1 MCVSAWYVQEKSQ
14 SLDMNAEVW
23 TGLPLIK
30 EAEREYSDGC
40 SDDGR
45 GGEEERERGEGDRGE
60 LGEGVRHEGRVE
72 GELGEEG
79 YEQEWFQG
87 GGDGWEQRLIQQEEV
102 DEGGEQPWEEDGAR
116 EAEQEEEEEGDESGG
131 EDKKRRYTDEGW
143 EERYVGEEEEEPPE
157 ISPAPL
163 PPRDELGASQ
173 NSLNLASHEVE
184 HVAPETE
191 DDTQHL
197 YATVP
202 ESHKAKKRMKMMKEA
217 QKQERKARK
226 QKWKMEEREEKA
238 RRKARER
245 ERKAREKSKKGL
257 TKLQEEMGLGEAM
270 RLQDIDTST
279 PAGRAQAEFIDAAT
293 APFF

>member
-1 MCVSAWYVQEKSQ
+1 
-14 SLDMNAEVW
+14 MNAEVW

-30 EAEREYSDGC
+30 EAEREYSDG

-60 LGEGVRHEGRVE
+60 LGEGVGHEGRVE

-102 DEGGEQPWEEDGAR
+102 DKGGEQPWEEDGAR
-116 EAEQEEEEEGDESGG
+116 EAEQEEGDESGG
-131 EDKKRRYTDEGW
+131 EDKKRRYTNEGW

-173 NSLNLASHEVE
+173 NSLNLASHEEVE
-184 HVAPETE
+184 PVAPETE

-226 QKWKMEEREEKA
+226 QKRKMEEREEKA

-245 ERKAREKSKKGL
+245 ERKVREKNKKGL